1 MKMERNDLKYWLA
14 LKSVEGLGNVGFKN
28 LLSVFG
34 SPQKVLEASVDA
46 LKTAAGIRDKTAVR
60 IRRFDR
66 WGQVEKEMDL
76 ARKTGVSIVTA
87 EDPLYPQLLLNIHD
101 YPPLLYVKGQL
112 REDDVNVAVVGSR
125 AASAYGRFT
134 TERLCRDLA
143 FAGITVV
150 SGMAR
155 GIDSAAHRGTLSA
168 KGRTIAV
175 LGCGLD
181 IVYPPENRRLFEEIA
196 ANGAVLSEFSFQ
208 TPPDAPNFPMRN
220 RIISGMSLGVVI
232 VEATEK
238 SGSLITAG
246 LALDQG
252 REVFAVPGTIDSS
265 GSRGTHRLIKEGA
278 KLVERVDDILEEIR
292 LPTTMPERRPA
303 RRPPAAPAP
312 RKQPLDE
319 REAAVLGHITERAV
333 GVDDLVGKTGFRVTD
348 VLTIL
353 LSLELSGHVEQQ
365 PGKMFVLKET

>member
-1 MKMERNDLKYWLA
+1 MERNDLKYWLA

-34 SPQKVLEASVDA
+34 SPRKVLEASVDT
-46 LKTAAGIRDKTAVR
+46 LKTAGGIRDQTAVR
-60 IRRFDR
+60 IKRFSR
-66 WGQVEKEMDL
+66 WGQVEEEMDL
-76 ARKTGVSIVTA
+76 ARKAGVSIVTA
-87 EDPLYPQLLLNIHD
+87 ADPLYPRLLLNIHD

-112 REDDVNVAVVGSR
+112 RDDDVSIAVVGSR
-125 AASAYGRFT
+125 AASAYGTFT

-143 FAGITVV
+143 YAGITVV

-181 IVYPPENRRLFEEIA
+181 IVYPAENRRLFEEIA
-196 ANGAVLSEFSFQ
+196 ENGAVLSEFPFQ
-208 TPPDAPNFPMRN
+208 TPPEAPNFPMRN

-232 VEATEK
+232 VEATER
-238 SGSLITAG
+238 SGSLITAR

-252 REVFAVPGTIDSS
+252 REVFAVPGAINSS

-278 KLVERVDDILEEIR
+278 KLVEGVEDILEEIR
-292 LPTTMPERRPA
+292 FQTAMPERRPSGPA
-303 RRPPAAPAP
+303 PAAPAP
-312 RKQPLDE
+312 RKKPLDE
-319 REAAVLGHITERAV
+319 REAAVLEYITDRAV
-333 GVDDLVGKTGFRVTD
+333 GVDDLVEKTGFRVTD